1 MIDRLVRQIVR
12 LDPLHDRFDFS
23 YQDRFKGESS
33 LLFRQ
38 VPDSDTLFIFFG
50 SMNGKIGTI
59 SPFEFLR
66 STAHFA
72 AHKLYVRDFYQS
84 YYHKGLHGYTQNIYE
99 TQNLIETFIHEHG
112 IENLI
117 CVGHCAGGYASIL
130 FGSLLSADV
139 VHAFSPQTFLNVG
152 QKLLHLDPSFHHYT
166 RKMYASSFDTSY
178 FDLNHLSPDPKTQF
192 VIHYRVS
199 VRRERIHAFHLA
211 FNNVVRVAYDSN
223 TTPVRILRDK
233 GLLIDILT
241 CENPVEILMAVDV

>member
-1 MIDRLVRQIVR
+1 MIDRLLQQIMR
-12 LDPLHDRFDFS
+12 LDPLHDCIDFS

-38 VPDSDTLFIFFG
+38 VPDSDTLIVFFG

-84 YYHKGLHGYTQNIYE
+84 YYHKGLHGYTQNIHE
-99 TQNLIETFIHEHG
+99 TQTLIKTFIHKHE

-117 CVGHCAGGYASIL
+117 CVGHCAGGYAAIL
-130 FGSLLSADV
+130 FGSLLSAVV
-139 VHAFSPQTFLNVG
+139 VHAFSPQTFLNAG

-166 RKMYASSFDTSY
+166 RKMYATSTETRY
-178 FDLNHLSPDPKTQF
+178 FDLNHLTPNPKTQF
-192 VIHYRVS
+192 VVHYRAS
-199 VRRERIHAFHLA
+199 VRRERIHAFHLT
-211 FNNVVRVAYDSN
+211 FNNVVRVAYDSD
-223 TTPVRILRDK
+223 TTPVRILRDQ
-233 GLLIDILT
+233 GLLIDVLISDK
-241 CENPVEILMAVDV
+241 PVEILKPVDE